1 MESFHISTKRK
12 WLFKSTGDVTDM
24 EEGKKKKQTALGQSG
39 QSVHEDRAAAPS
51 IWQVLLFAE
60 APCEHVKLH

>member
-1 MESFHISTKRK
+1 
-12 WLFKSTGDVTDM
+12 M
-24 EEGKKKKQTALGQSG
+24 EEGEKKKQTALGQSG